1 MLMLTHRLQIL
12 LDDERHA
19 RLSAAADRR
28 GVAVAVIVREAIDL
42 ALPGDADERAAAAR
56 RILAAEPMDAPSPPD
71 LRDELEALR
80 TRRA

>member
-1 MLMLTHRLQIL
+1 MLTRGLEIL

-19 RLSAAADRR
+19 RLSAAARRR
-28 GVAVAVIVREAIDL
+28 GVPVAVIVREAIDL
-42 ALPGDADERAAAAR
+42 ALPGGADERAAAAR
-56 RILAAEPMDAPSPPD
+56 RILAAEPMEAPSPQD

>member
-1 MLMLTHRLQIL
+1 
-12 LDDERHA
+12 
-19 RLSAAADRR
+19 
-28 GVAVAVIVREAIDL
+28 VAVAVIVREAIDL